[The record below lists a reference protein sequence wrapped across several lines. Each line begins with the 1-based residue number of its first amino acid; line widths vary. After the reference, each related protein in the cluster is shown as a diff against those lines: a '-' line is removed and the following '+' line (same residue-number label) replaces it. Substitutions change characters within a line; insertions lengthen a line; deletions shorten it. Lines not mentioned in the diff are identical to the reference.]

1 MNFDYMAT
9 AAAVLYFLGAYL
21 HYIHIATIFHL
32 LEREEE
38 LNPNRARMHSTIWPW
53 TVVKFIWHDIFGAD
67 DDD

>member
-32 LEREEE
+32 LEREDEM
-38 LNPNRARMHSTIWPW
+38 NPNRARMHSLVWPW
-53 TVVKFIWHDIFGAD
+53 TVIKFIWHDIFGAD